1 MRSISAVF
9 LALVV
14 VILALTVGSSHGHGP
29 GSRGAGR
36 ASGNENCMCGR
47 IYKPV
52 CGSDLKTYANQCLL
66 DCHAALPEGR
76 QIGLKFLREGRCKNG
91 DAKAKK
97 GGK

>member
-36 ASGNENCMCGR
+36 GNENCMCGR

-91 DAKAKK
+91 DKGKK

>member
-1 MRSISAVF
+1 MRSISAVC

-14 VILALTVGSSHGHGP
+14 VILMLAVGSSHGHGP
-29 GSRGAGR
+29 GSRGGGR
-36 ASGNENCMCGR
+36 GAEREHCMCGR

-66 DCHAALPEGR
+66 DCYAEMAEGK
-76 QIGLKFLREGRCKNG
+76 QIGLTFLREGRCKDG
-91 DAKAKK
+91 EKTKK